1 MRARF
6 RPTIKRVAL
15 AAVAL
20 AILVQIVPYGRGH
33 ANPPTTKEPAWDS
46 ARTRTL
52 ALRACGDCHSNL
64 TSWPVYSNVAPIS
77 WLVQRD
83 VDDGRATLNFSTWD
97 RPQRTHDIVEVIADG
112 SMPPWYYTPLH
123 PRADLSA
130 ADRAALVQ
138 GLRATLAASPAPPGS
153 GGRSGQR
160 DDRERDDA
168 RDQDERG
175 RP

>member
-1 MRARF
+1 MRAGF

-153 GGRSGQR
+153 GG
-160 DDRERDDA
+160 
-168 RDQDERG
+168 
-175 RP
+175 